1 MHLRVM
7 SYNIKSGRFR
17 PDSLEAVA
25 QLIAAQLPDV
35 VALQE
40 VDECLART
48 ERIPQTD
55 WLASRLK
62 MYGIFA
68 PATQIDDGW
77 YGIALLSRWQA
88 QKHERRL
95 LFRPHY
101 ADADQRPRH
110 DSEPRVMLC
119 AVFSSFNLIVTHL
132 GLTPD
137 QQARQALDLV
147 AFAKPWQVEQA
158 TVIAGDFNCEPDA
171 SELAPLR
178 EHFQEACGLVGIAGD
193 ARATF
198 PSGPI
203 GARCPD
209 GWHGAID
216 HIWLSPQVR
225 VTSAAV
231 IYDETCASDHQP
243 LVVDCEIQ

>member
-1 MHLRVM
+1 ML
-7 SYNIKSGRFR
+7 G
-17 PDSLEAVA
+17 
-25 QLIAAQLPDV
+25 
-35 VALQE
+35 
-40 VDECLART
+40 
-48 ERIPQTD
+48 
-55 WLASRLK
+55 
-62 MYGIFA
+62 G
-68 PATQIDDGW
+68 
-77 YGIALLSRWQA
+77 LLSLGEGDLA
-88 QKHERRL
+88 IK
-95 LFRPHY
+95 
-101 ADADQRPRH
+101 
-110 DSEPRVMLC
+110 
-119 AVFSSFNLIVTHL
+119 LIVTHF
-132 GLTPD
+132 GLTAD
-137 QQARQALDLV
+137 QRVHQAQQLA
-147 AFAKPWQVEQA
+147 AFAREWQGA
-158 TVIAGDFNCEPDA
+158 LPTVIAGDFNCEPDA
-171 SELAPLR
+171 PELAPLR